1 MMTNK
6 EILQIAMQQSAW
18 NLGAEPGDFEKSEH
32 VFVDFNLSPNA
43 CKYLQLPINANLIS
57 YGNNIVAG
65 TSPENCEIIKEYVG
79 KFEWYHCFE
88 APNMHWL
95 SERLLP
101 LGQKICFMAEY
112 FLPDVNKLKRL
123 ECGYKLR
130 VLGKEDFASLYLPE
144 WSNALCEKRKEL
156 DCLGVGAYDNG
167 KLVDDSTFVGATLNA
182 GNSNMGTFN
191 LELVDFQRTF
201 NSFSGISV
209 DSLNEFKEKFKAIS
223 NEEREAEKAEKEA
236 ALETEKVN
244 ISLDENDKSAADDFE
259 IMESDEKKADT
270 FDEPGSDD
278 FLDIEDIA
286 PGEEKDETPY
296 SIAIGFGRQSA
307 LLFEAKRRVFGFEHD
322 SDEMKRVKDKL
333 EKLGKVNGGSIDDV
347 KKALDELK
355 SAADAYTTSGK
366 KAHNKRYD
374 AVKALGELA
383 SKELENIKTVKE
395 EMAASAESKKEVP
408 AEDEKKDPAADDE
421 AKRLTSILEQKGITV
436 PEGFAEKL
444 AAFKKDADEAEKR
457 MGSQRQNGE
466 HVSGDDLKR
475 VASYKQIKE
484 SIENG
489 SFNKE
494 AFEKL
499 VTNNNLTGGENQLLK
514 TEEAVHDAPGDV
526 KEIVPNNKA

>member
-1 MMTNK
+1 MVEKAYVGFMNAKCLNNNGFSNIDFSSSDKFINAFDEKADYTNADYAFGYNNASWDDKYKELPNSVNNSDPYSKRDEAFYDFLKEKTNK
-6 EILQIAMQQSAW
+6 ELITVGSTPL
-18 NLGAEPGDFEKSEH
+18 NDPEREKYLLGIGIRTGHAYAVNKVFEKE
-32 VFVDFNLSPNA
+32 VNGVTKKFVQLRDPFA
-43 CKYLQLPINANLIS
+43 TYRAKY
-57 YGNNIVAG
+57 
-65 TSPENCEIIKEYVG
+65 
-79 KFEWYHCFE
+79 
-88 APNMHWL
+88 
-95 SERLLP
+95 
-101 LGQKICFMAEY
+101 
-112 FLPDVNKLKRL
+112 D
-123 ECGYKLR
+123 
-130 VLGKEDFASLYLPE
+130 
-144 WSNALCEKRKEL
+144 
-156 DCLGVGAYDNG
+156 DNG